1 MVNGID
7 SPVYYGT
14 NGIGGVDKA
23 TPGYTLAWSFTGMSV
38 NYLGGRVA
46 LIAQLTGPD
55 GSMQEYEIDYLV
67 TRKVVGKLESTK
79 GGNFD
84 YSIGETFDC
93 NITSDPEDANFGRSE
108 RTYTIDPY
116 KPRSHSMP
124 TGWKVTFKVSDPVF
138 DVTTGEVTGWTAKAD
153 QVVKYSYIAVTMPTS
168 AAVTVKNA
176 TDGLQQGGDATMQIE
191 GGQRIRIPVSINA
204 AKYTS
209 GFTSPANNTRTL
221 SGSVN
226 GIIIVWHG
234 RVTVKYNNNASS
246 VEYEVTL
253 VDPSGGNVTV
263 PTIKGLN
270 ATYTLT
276 PYIGAVVDAAGVVLE
291 WNADGTPASQAKGTQ
306 ITVTINDKK

>member
-1 MVNGID
+1 
-7 SPVYYGT
+7 
-14 NGIGGVDKA
+14 
-23 TPGYTLAWSFTGMSV
+23 
-38 NYLGGRVA
+38 
-46 LIAQLTGPD
+46 
-55 GSMQEYEIDYLV
+55 
-67 TRKVVGKLESTK
+67 
-79 GGNFD
+79 
-84 YSIGETFDC
+84 
-93 NITSDPEDANFGRSE
+93 
-108 RTYTIDPY
+108 
-116 KPRSHSMP
+116 MP

-153 QVVKYSYIAVTMPTS
+153 QVVDYSYIAVTMPTS
-168 AAVTVKNA
+168 AAVTVTNA
-176 TDGLQQGGDATMQIE
+176 TNGLPQGGDATMQIE

-204 AKYTS
+204 AKYEK
-209 GFTSPANNTRTL
+209 GFTSPANDTRTL

-234 RVTVKYNNNASS
+234 SVTVWYNNNTSS
-246 VEYEVTL
+246 VEYDVTL

-291 WNADGTPASQAKGTQ
+291 WKADGTPASQATGTQ